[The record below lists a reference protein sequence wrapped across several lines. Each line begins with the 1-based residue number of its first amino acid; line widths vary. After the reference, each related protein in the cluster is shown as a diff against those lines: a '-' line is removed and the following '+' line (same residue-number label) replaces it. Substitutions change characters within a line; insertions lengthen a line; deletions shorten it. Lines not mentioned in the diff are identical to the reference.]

1 MISEIQPSEDI
12 HIGRSFPGT
21 EPTKERDCPCR
32 LLPCGLVSSR
42 EANAITCPEHS
53 LIAGQTIR
61 SMHRASQCT
70 LPS

>member
-1 MISEIQPSEDI
+1 MINEIQPSEDI
-12 HIGRSFPGT
+12 HIGRSFSGHST
-21 EPTKERDCPCR
+21 GIEQDCPCR